1 MLLLVGVGLWRL
13 LSASTVV
20 GRCCLAVVCASWL
33 GAGWACGCVS
43 AWFCGTALWL
53 GRPVAS
59 SLVAAVRRW
68 FALLV
73 WLGLRVWLLLGGGW
87 CQQGGAVAVA
97 ACCSAVVCAAAL
109 RLGRPVPGC
118 AASLVAAVR
127 RWFAPPVWLGLR
139 CAVDLLLLCVSD
151 VGDMPAV
158 DGEAGITKSKAKC
171 ALSFFPRAPLR
182 HSKKAILVLAV
193 AVRSTPLPWREPRR
207 GSCLWPL
214 WQALP
219 T

>member
-1 MLLLVGVGLWRL
+1 MTVPAWHNRRMCVRRRTHQDRQLALLLSNL
-13 LSASTVV
+13 L
-20 GRCCLAVVCASWL
+20 R
-33 GAGWACGCVS
+33 
-43 AWFCGTALWL
+43 
-53 GRPVAS
+53 
-59 SLVAAVRRW
+59 
-68 FALLV
+68 
-73 WLGLRVWLLLGGGW
+73 
-87 CQQGGAVAVA
+87 AVAVA
-97 ACCSAVVCAAAL
+97 ACYSAVVCAAAL

-171 ALSFFPRAPLR
+171 ALSSFPRAPLR
-182 HSKKAILVLAV
+182 HAKKAILVLAV

-214 WQALP
+214 WQALRP
-219 T
+219 PCQAQMTCCSATVSQR

>member
-1 MLLLVGVGLWRL
+1 MTVPAWHNRRMCVRRRTHQDRQLALLLSNL
-13 LSASTVV
+13 L
-20 GRCCLAVVCASWL
+20 R
-33 GAGWACGCVS
+33 
-43 AWFCGTALWL
+43 
-53 GRPVAS
+53 
-59 SLVAAVRRW
+59 
-68 FALLV
+68 
-73 WLGLRVWLLLGGGW
+73 
-87 CQQGGAVAVA
+87 AVAVA
-97 ACCSAVVCAAAL
+97 ACYSAVVCAAAL

-182 HSKKAILVLAV
+182 HSK
-193 AVRSTPLPWREPRR
+193 RGHPGPGRGCCGLPSAQREPCM
-207 GSCLWPL
+207 GSCLGGCGGSATL
-214 WQALP
+214 L
-219 T
+219 